1 MRKYRIRFLLN
12 GYEYETTISAT
23 SAFRAEQSFYLK
35 YKDRVGCGIGGNIR
49 LLEIA
54 LIDNN
59 SDDTEDKTT
68 TLIETAEYID
78 TGYTTMHFYKCEKC
92 GADELLNAE
101 EFKWCPYC
109 GRKVIRHD

>member
-23 SAFRAEQSFYLK
+23 SAFRAEQAFYLK
-35 YKDRVGCGIGGNIR
+35 YKNRVGCGIR

-54 LIDNN
+54 AVTDG
-59 SDDTEDKTT
+59 SSSAEDKTT
-68 TLIETAEYID
+68 VLIETAEYID

-92 GADELLNAE
+92 GADELLNAD
-101 EFKWCPYC
+101 EFKWC
-109 GRKVIRHD
+109 RIAEER

>member
-1 MRKYRIRFLLN
+1 MRKYRIRFLMN

-35 YKDRVGCGIGGNIR
+35 YKDRVGCSIR
-49 LLEIA
+49 LLEIV

-59 SDDTEDKTT
+59 SDNIEDKTT
-68 TLIETAEYID
+68 TLIETAEYVD
-78 TGYTTMHFYKCEKC
+78 TGYTTIHLYKCEKC

-109 GRKVIRHD
+109 GRKVIRRD